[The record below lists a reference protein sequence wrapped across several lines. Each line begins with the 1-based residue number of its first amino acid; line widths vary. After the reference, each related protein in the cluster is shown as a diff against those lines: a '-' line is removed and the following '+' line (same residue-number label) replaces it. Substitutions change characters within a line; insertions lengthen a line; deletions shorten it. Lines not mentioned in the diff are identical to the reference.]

1 MIDLST
7 LKEAPG
13 TKKNRKRVGRG
24 PSSGSGKTTGRG
36 HKGQKARSGY
46 SRRQGFEGGQMPI
59 NRRLPKRGFFHE
71 DRFAMAVV
79 NVAALD
85 KAFEAGAEVT
95 PASLTDAGL
104 VRPCKGGVKV
114 LGGGELSKKLLVKVN
129 AVSASARTKIEAAGG
144 AVELFE
150 VPASRAKTRRGYGR
164 SAKAR
169 AEE

>member
-24 PSSGSGKTTGRG
+24 PSSGSGKTSGRG
-36 HKGQKARSGY
+36 HKGQKSRSGY

-59 NRRLPKRGFFHE
+59 YRRLPKRGFFHE

-104 VRPCKGGVKV
+104 VRPCKGRVKV

-150 VPASRAKTRRGYGR
+150 VPASRAKTRRGNGR